1 MHSITFIHE
10 ERTWFGWKRKELFER
25 YLPANWEEMDDAFF
39 CLIAKHFF
47 GGTKSD
53 DFVIEWAKL
62 PKKVANGL
70 KRYVVLDIIALIS
83 PLFERPVSNTVF
95 IHEIKIK
102 QNDKVLLFEKIVG
115 SMSDMSFAQFADA
128 DAFVRAYSETK
139 DEKNLRGLAAVLYRE
154 NSRDKYDSRFVE
166 YRMEMMRYA
175 NTDELKAIHL
185 NFICLLNWLADT
197 YPLLYTKPSLMNG
210 DEIEF
215 TQEPSSPPDYIN
227 LVHKLAG
234 PKLGTV
240 DQVEQMPMGY
250 VFWLLCKKD

>member
-1 MHSITFIHE
+1 
-10 ERTWFGWKRKELFER
+10 
-25 YLPANWEEMDDAFF
+25 
-39 CLIAKHFF
+39 
-47 GGTKSD
+47 
-53 DFVIEWAKL
+53 
-62 PKKVANGL
+62 
-70 KRYVVLDIIALIS
+70 
-83 PLFERPVSNTVF
+83 
-95 IHEIKIK
+95 
-102 QNDKVLLFEKIVG
+102 
-115 SMSDMSFAQFADA
+115 MSDMSFAQFADA

-240 DQVEQMPMGY
+240 DQVENMPMGY